1 MAAIQESMLNTLKTI
16 FKDRYVPHLPPL
28 LGDPPPANKPEKQV
42 SLAFSAF
49 VLQTLFDID
58 PKTAAKA
65 KQIQEA

>member
-1 MAAIQESMLNTLKTI
+1 MLNILKTI
-16 FKDRYVPHLPPL
+16 LTDRYVPYSPPL
-28 LGDPPPANKPEKQV
+28 LGDAPPANKPEKQL
-42 SLAFSAF
+42 SRAFSAF